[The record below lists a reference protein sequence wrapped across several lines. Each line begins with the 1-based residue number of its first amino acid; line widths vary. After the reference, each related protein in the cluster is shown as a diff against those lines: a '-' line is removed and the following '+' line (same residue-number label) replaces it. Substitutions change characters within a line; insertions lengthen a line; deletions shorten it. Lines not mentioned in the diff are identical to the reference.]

1 MKLERVF
8 VAVKVFVDQADLS
21 SAKICTLASA
31 SVGASAAK
39 SN

>member
-8 VAVKVFVDQADLS
+8 VAVKVSVDQADLS
-21 SAKICTLASA
+21 SAKICLLASA
-31 SVGASAAK
+31 FVGASASK